1 MKAKFLS
8 IFPWRK
14 NADDAPARDDSG
26 NEIKTWFEL
35 AIEQSAPLELLLS
48 GEGDQM
54 VAIHG
59 TPYQLRQGRIY
70 MEIREHGLCLGELK
84 GREVVG
90 FMGVRRE
97 GKLSFCR
104 FPSRLL
110 EAGVTKLGF
119 CMALLEV
126 PRSMEVLAR
135 SSLRIGPVEG
145 QAVQAEFWAAKL
157 LKSGQ
162 EGKLGE
168 WGPPDLVHSH
178 EASHLRIMDMSASGM
193 RLRLSPTVIRQRMI
207 HGVSFQKGRKFF
219 LRLRLRNGER
229 SWSAPLIL
237 FAVIRSA
244 AVADQGQEVD
254 FGLQFIGAA
263 RQSGEHKL
271 VWSRLPA
278 EGQPALMDWV
288 FQRHLE
294 QARMQV
300 PA

>member
-14 NADDAPARDDSG
+14 NADGAPARDELV
-26 NEIKTWFEL
+26 NEIKVWLEL
-35 AIEQSAPLELLLS
+35 AIEQSSALELLLP
-48 GEGDQM
+48 GDGDQM

-59 TPYQLRQGRIY
+59 TPYQLRHGRIY

-84 GREVVG
+84 NREVVG

-104 FPSRLL
+104 FPSCLI
-110 EAGVTKLGF
+110 EVGVTKLGF
-119 CMALLEV
+119 CMALLEI
-126 PRSMEVLAR
+126 PLSMEVLAR
-135 SSLRIGPVEG
+135 SSLRIESVDN

-162 EGKLGE
+162 EGRPGE
-168 WGPPDLVHSH
+168 WGPPDLVHSP
-178 EASHLRIMDMSASGM
+178 EESHLRIMDMSASGM
-193 RLRLSPTVIRQRMI
+193 RLRVSPVVIRQRMV

-219 LRLRLRNGER
+219 LRLRLRTGGQP
-229 SWSAPLIL
+229 WSAPLLL

-263 RQSGEHKL
+263 RQSGEQTL